1 MNIENIEDFPLS
13 KNKKIKGTRRMVREK
28 VLQILFASNVS
39 ETEVDELFTH
49 IFYRDFNLNEDVV
62 KHEKLLKPDEIIEI
76 EADIP
81 VKWKPDEIQFSKK
94 LIYQT
99 LSNKSKIDTLIKENS
114 QNWEIERIDLIDRL
128 LIHICITEL
137 IDFPEIPPKV
147 SINEAIDIAKK
158 YSTPKSSY
166 FINGVIDAIH
176 NKLKANGEIKKE
188 GRGLKES

>member
-13 KNKKIKGTRRMVREK
+13 KKKNIKGTRRMVREK

-39 ETEVDELFTH
+39 ETEVDDLFKH

-62 KHEKLLKPDEIIEI
+62 KYEKLLKPDEIIEI

-81 VKWKPDEIQFSKK
+81 VKWKPDEVSFAKK

-99 LSNKSKIDTLIKENS
+99 ISNKSKLDSLIRENS
-114 QNWEIERIDLIDRL
+114 QNWEIERIDLIDKL

-147 SINEAIDIAKK
+147 SINEALDIAKK

-166 FINGVIDAIH
+166 FINGVIDAIL
-176 NKLKANGEIKKE
+176 NKLRDSGAINKS
-188 GRGLKES
+188 GRGLKE